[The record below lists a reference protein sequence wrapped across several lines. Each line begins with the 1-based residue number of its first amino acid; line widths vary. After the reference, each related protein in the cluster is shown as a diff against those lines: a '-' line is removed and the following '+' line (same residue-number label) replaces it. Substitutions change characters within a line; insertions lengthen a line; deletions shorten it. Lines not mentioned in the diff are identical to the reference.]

1 MNKIWIIIQR
11 EYLERVRKRSF
22 IIITIVT
29 PLLMA
34 ALFIV
39 PPYLQNKAS
48 NIEHIAVIEK
58 DYFYSSKLSDSSNL
72 KFSKIPDEEKENIK
86 NNLEESGYYALID
99 LSDIDKDRATLYSD
113 KHISLSIK
121 SQIINKIQ
129 SLISL
134 KRISQ
139 ETDLEIEEIQ
149 AFSSDINFKT
159 ILISEKSE
167 DTVSS
172 EIMSA
177 LGLLFG
183 FLIYMFVFIY
193 GSMVMRGVLEEKTNR
208 IVEII
213 ISSVKPFQ
221 LMMGKIVGVALVG
234 FTQFALWIVLTFVIS
249 TVATT
254 LLVNPADINPAD
266 LAQGTEIIIPEV
278 NVEQGVIASVFE
290 QLESINISF
299 LLMMFLFYFVGG
311 YLMYGSLFAAVGAA
325 VDSETDTQQFMLPIT
340 IPLIFSFIA
349 LQTLLENPDSPL
361 AFWCSIIPL
370 TSPIVMMGRL
380 PFDPPL
386 WEIGLSMIL
395 LIIGF
400 IFTCWIAGRIYR
412 VGILMYGQKVNYKTL
427 WIWIRQS

>member
-22 IIITIVT
+22 IIMTIVT

-48 NIEHIAVIEK
+48 NIEHIAVLEK

-99 LSDIDKDRATLYSD
+99 LSDIDEDRATLYSD

-213 ISSVKPFQ
+213 ISSVRPFE
-221 LMMGKIVGVALVG
+221 LLTGKIVGVALVG
-234 FTQFALWIVLTFVIS
+234 LSQFLIWIVLTFTIIS
-249 TVATT
+249 IWEISSEDPASS
-254 LLVNPADINPAD
+254 VNTMIMYTDGID
-266 LAQGTEIIIPEV
+266 
-278 NVEQGVIASVFE
+278 F
-290 QLESINISF
+290 ISLF
-299 LLMMFLFYFVGG
+299 MYFLFYFIGG
-311 YLMYGSLFAAVGAA
+311 YLLYSSFFACIGSA
-325 VDSETDTQQFMLPIT
+325 VDNESDTHQMVLPIT
-340 IPLIFSFIA
+340 IPLILSLSMISVIIN
-349 LQTLLENPDSPL
+349 NPDGAL
-361 AFWCSIIPL
+361 AIWMSIIPL
-370 TSPIVMMGRL
+370 SSPIVMMVRI
-380 PFDPPL
+380 PFGGVEN
-386 WEIGLSMIL
+386 WELILSMLLL
-395 LIIGF
+395 LISF
-400 IFTCWIAGRIYR
+400 LATTWAAARIYR
-412 VGILMYGQKVNYKTL
+412 VGILMYGKKNSLKEMIKWLRYKE
-427 WIWIRQS
+427 